1 MIISILISIPVF
13 GIGENQ
19 KPEWKGKIE
28 YEKGVKVIKNPREPL
43 YGEILF
49 DLEKDLNIGNEED
62 DNYIFYGL
70 VMIAVDKEGNILVL
84 DGGNHRIQE
93 FDKNGKYLQTI
104 GREGQGPGEFEDPAG
119 MALDS
124 AEDNIYIYDRY
135 KLHIF
140 DRNGKFKQ
148 VIKLPKFPHQFGIT
162 KDGNIIMKIFSLS
175 RKGNTDD
182 IALVSPEGEII
193 KKIAS
198 FSSQLRPNIKGHG
211 LSNPYSHR
219 LYFYPTSD
227 WFGIYGHSSQYKL
240 FVLNSS
246 VHKVCIIE
254 KNEAFEPI
262 SKKEKERLIDRYMKR
277 QKIVRRGA
285 KLSKG
290 DVKKAYIF
298 PEFKPFFD
306 GILTDGKYRIYI
318 HRFKSPFDEDK
329 SEYYDLFDKQGYFIY
344 RVKLPFSV
352 TLIRNGF
359 IYTGGRDPETHYTK
373 FVRYKIINYDMLKGL
388 S

>member
-1 MIISILISIPVF
+1 MVISILISIPIF
-13 GIGENQ
+13 GVGENQ

-43 YGEILF
+43 YGEIIFNLEE
-49 DLEKDLNIGNEED
+49 DLSIGNEED

-70 VMIAVDKEGNILVL
+70 VMIAVDKEGNIFIL
-84 DGGNHRIQE
+84 DGGNHRIQK

-148 VIKLPKFPHQFGIT
+148 VVKLPKFTYQFGIT
-162 KDGNIIMKIFSLS
+162 KDGNIIMNISSSS
-175 RKGNTDD
+175 RRGNTDD

-198 FSSQLRPNIKGHG
+198 FSSQLRPNIKGHI

-219 LYFYPTSD
+219 LHFYPTSD
-227 WFGIYGHSSQYKL
+227 WFGIYGHSSEYKL

-246 VHKVCIIE
+246 GHEVCIIE
-254 KNEAFEPI
+254 KDEASEPI
-262 SKKEKERLIDRYMKR
+262 SKKEKERLIDRCMKI
-277 QKIVRRGA
+277 QKKFPQLP
-285 KLSKG
+285 KLSKD

-306 GILTDGKYRIYI
+306 GILTDDKYRIYI

-329 SEYYDLFDKQGYFIY
+329 SEYYDLFDKEGYFIC
-344 RVKLPFSV
+344 RVKLPFSAI
-352 TLIRNGF
+352 LIRNGL

-373 FVRYKIINYDMLKGL
+373 FVRYKIKNYDILKGL
-388 S
+388 N